1 MDRIIQRLQA
11 ESLNTQI
18 SLIQMGRAYLAQK
31 SVSPDSL
38 DEEAE
43 EILWLMEMARQ
54 ETGVLQAELMLIQGR
69 VKPVWG

>member
-1 MDRIIQRLQA
+1 MDRIIQRLQV

-38 DEEAE
+38 DEEVQ
-43 EILWLMEMARQ
+43 EILWQMEQARQ
-54 ETGVLQAELMLIQGR
+54 ESGVLQAELKLIQGKVR
-69 VKPVWG
+69 PV